1 MTFGRCPWLAP
12 SVWNRYFRLF
22 LVANDSS
29 MSETRER
36 SLPEPSL
43 LGNFHVSRG
52 PTSLLQLLAQ
62 ASRKIIGRILDL
74 GPESRATMEELRS
87 DEWFNACSEVNR
99 VKMCDI
105 TLLRWKKTTQGKW
118 RSLIMDMHRI
128 STKNAE
134 KNCIKLILSLSDR
147 MSSYWP
153 GFLPCVT
160 EWVPLPY

>member
-1 MTFGRCPWLAP
+1 
-12 SVWNRYFRLF
+12 
-22 LVANDSS
+22 

-62 ASRKIIGRILDL
+62 ASRKIIGRSLDL

-99 VKMCDI
+99 VKMCGYNSS
-105 TLLRWKKTTQGKW
+105 TLEEDHTGK
-118 RSLIMDMHRI
+118 M
-128 STKNAE
+128 E
-134 KNCIKLILSLSDR
+134 KLDYGYA
-147 MSSYWP
+147 SY
-153 GFLPCVT
+153 
-160 EWVPLPY
+160 